1 MKAKQTIQAKYGYDY
16 YAKIGARGGANGTT
30 GGFASELVG
39 KDGLTG
45 RERAR
50 KVGTLGGSISRRG
63 PAKKS
68 MVRKVNDGENIT
80 KGVDE

>member
-50 KVGTLGGSISRRG
+50 RAGIVGGTISRRG

>member
-1 MKAKQTIQAKYGYDY
+1 MKAKQTIQARYGYDY
-16 YAKIGARGGANGTT
+16 YAKIGAIGGANGTT

-50 KVGTLGGSISRRG
+50 KMGIVGGSISRRG
-63 PAKKS
+63 PAKKVHGS
-68 MVRKVNDGENIT
+68 QSERWREHYQG
-80 KGVDE
+80 GR